1 MTTSDPT
8 LHEELADRLHRAMTE
23 RVAVPPLVAEHPDL
37 DVDDAYAIQQGLVRR
52 ILDADGGRPVGYKLG
67 LTSQPMQEMLGV
79 DQPDYAPVLST
90 MVYADGH
97 DIDLD
102 RYLQPKVEAEIALVL
117 DRPLRGPGVTPMEA
131 WRAIGGAVAAIEMVD
146 SRIADWKIG
155 LVDTIA
161 DLASSGATVLGS
173 RVVPLS
179 GAWEP
184 RLVGMVVARN
194 GATVDSGAGA
204 AALGDPVAAVA
215 WLANTLAPYGVT
227 LEAGWFVMT
236 GALHRAFEVTPGD
249 VVRADFDRLGTVTA
263 RFAASTA
270 DDSGSTE
277 EEGA

>member
-1 MTTSDPT
+1 MSPESGRHEALAQH
-8 LHEELADRLHRAMTE
+8 LHDAMTS
-23 RVAVPPLVAEHPDL
+23 VTPVPPLVAEHPDL
-37 DVDDAYAIQQGLVRR
+37 DVDDAYAVQQGLVRR
-52 ILDADGGRPVGYKLG
+52 ILEADGGRPVGYKLG
-67 LTSQPMQEMLGV
+67 LTSKPMQEMLGV

-97 DIDLD
+97 DIDLA
-102 RYLQPKVEAEIALVL
+102 RYIAPKVEAEIALVL
-117 DRPLRGPGVTPMEA
+117 DEPLRGPGVTPMQA

-173 RVVPLS
+173 RVVPLD
-179 GAWEP
+179 GWEP
-184 RLVGMVVARN
+184 RLTGMVVSRN
-194 GATVDSGAGA
+194 GTTVDTGAGA

-215 WLANTLAPYGVT
+215 WLANTLAPYDVT

-236 GALHRAFEVTPGD
+236 GALHRAFEVEAGD

-263 RFAASTA
+263 RFARPTTPS
-270 DDSGSTE
+270 
-277 EEGA
+277 